1 MLIGADPILI
11 ADVKNLQRQDF
22 HLKYILIL
30 NKTEKPFS
38 LQDDE
43 KEGTIMTELVKFFT
57 TVQINNS
64 LRNCLSN
71 SLSNHLRNC
80 LSNYISKQLCNHLSN
95 NLK

>member
-1 MLIGADPILI
+1 MNRESFVPII
-11 ADVKNLQRQDF
+11 SIFTQNAHKV
-22 HLKYILIL
+22 II

-43 KEGTIMTELVKFFT
+43 KEGTIMTELVNFL
-57 TVQINNS
+57 VQISNS

-80 LSNYISKQLCNHLSN
+80 LSNYLSKQLCNHLSN
-95 NLK
+95 NLE